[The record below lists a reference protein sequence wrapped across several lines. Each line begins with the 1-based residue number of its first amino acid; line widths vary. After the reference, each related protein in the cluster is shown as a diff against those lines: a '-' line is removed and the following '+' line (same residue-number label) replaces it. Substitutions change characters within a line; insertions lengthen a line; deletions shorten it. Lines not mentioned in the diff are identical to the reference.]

1 MALSVSIVADSKFPV
16 DRKRLRS
23 AVASAWEKY
32 GVGGEGSVS
41 VAVVGSR
48 KMAEL
53 ATRYLGKEEATDV
66 LAFPQQEASRDAHGF
81 IAPRDLPLELGDIII
96 CFPLALEQ
104 AAEDGVFV
112 DDRIEALALHG
123 LRNLLGMEDEQLKT

>member
-23 AVASAWEKY
+23 SLAQTWETY
-32 GVGGEGSVS
+32 GIGGEAVVS
-41 VAVVGSR
+41 VAVVGGR

-53 ATRYLGKEEATDV
+53 QAHYLGKEGPTDV
-66 LAFPQQEASRDAHGF
+66 LAFPQQGARGDQYGF
-81 IAPRDLPLELGDIII
+81 IGPRDMPLELGDIII
-96 CFPLALEQ
+96 CFPLAVEQ
-104 AAEDGVFV
+104 AAQQNVFV

-123 LRNLLGMEDEQLKT
+123 LKNLFGMGDEDE